1 MPLVT
6 VDNRS
11 ISLDVRG
18 SGGTTVLFIHGVGP
32 GGAAWDLVTQG
43 LADTCRAF
51 VLDRPGFGKSERGNA
66 TGSIDDAGTLV
77 HRVLH
82 AQGQTEPLAIVGHAY
97 GGLAALNFAAR
108 FPSHVTKLALISTAG
123 FDSNPA
129 ATQERRDRIGEAGW
143 DAGTADDWLR
153 AGLVEELAEA
163 HFEAMRDAAAEV
175 DADVVSGCLA
185 SSARRVLLEEA
196 CEIEA
201 PTLLVRGSD
210 DPLVSESD
218 LQILAARLAGA
229 EVVSTPGVGHWPSL
243 EAPDELRAEL
253 VRFFGL

>member
-1 MPLVT
+1 MPLVS

-11 ISLDVRG
+11 VSLDVRG
-18 SGGTTVLFIHGVGP
+18 SGSTTVLFIHGVGP

-43 LADTCRAF
+43 MADTCRAY
-51 VLDRPGFGKSERGNA
+51 VLDLPGFGKSERGSA
-66 TGSIDDAGTLV
+66 TGSVDDAATLV

-97 GGLAALNFAAR
+97 GGLAALAFAAR
-108 FPSHVTKLALISTAG
+108 FPSHVTKLALVSTAG
-123 FDSNPA
+123 FDNNPA
-129 ATQERRDRIGEAGW
+129 ATLGRRNRITDAGW
-143 DAGTADDWLR
+143 DAGTAEDWLR
-153 AGLVEELAEA
+153 AGLVEDLAEA
-163 HFEAMRDAAAEV
+163 HFDAMRDAAAEV
-175 DADVVSGCLA
+175 DADVISGCLA

-196 CEIEA
+196 GEIEA
-201 PTLLVRGSD
+201 PTLLVRGSA

-218 LQILAARLAGA
+218 LQILAARLSGA